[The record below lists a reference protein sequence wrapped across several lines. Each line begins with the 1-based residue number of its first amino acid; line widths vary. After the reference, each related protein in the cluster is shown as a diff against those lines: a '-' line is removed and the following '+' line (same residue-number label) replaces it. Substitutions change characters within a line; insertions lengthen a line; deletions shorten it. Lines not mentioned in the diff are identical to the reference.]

1 MVPCWLW
8 LASECDYDSVQTRSG
23 PRHGV
28 STSACEAPSVS
39 PHQLSVA
46 PIYSTVGRKIK
57 PPTPTFAEE
66 NYLVNSIT
74 QRGESWEV
82 TLYSLQCQGRQSLQT
97 NLIYPVIAGLLRAL
111 SLVTSCGL
119 PRVKHFKFN
128 YQNVAPLYITHSA
141 FAVNCLN
148 SILGLSLPCYFNLPA
163 LRQFH
168 KGIIKPKIVI
178 WSKKQ
183 ALRYRYMY
191 NCPIWSF
198 SICLTSGGEN
208 ERRPTDLVTFQ
219 SEYF

>member
-111 SLVTSCGL
+111 S
-119 PRVKHFKFN
+119 RVNELRPPTGETFQIQLSKCCP
-128 YQNVAPLYITHSA
+128 PLY
-141 FAVNCLN
+141 NPLCLCCKLPQFN
-148 SILGLSLPCYFNLPA
+148 SGIELA
-163 LRQFH
+163 L
-168 KGIIKPKIVI
+168 
-178 WSKKQ
+178 
-183 ALRYRYMY
+183 L
-191 NCPIWSF
+191 
-198 SICLTSGGEN
+198 
-208 ERRPTDLVTFQ
+208 FQ
-219 SEYF
+219 SSRTATIS

>member
-1 MVPCWLW
+1 MLTRPELLFCPPWQFPSTRSVPCWLW
-8 LASECDYDSVQTRSG
+8 FTSECDYDSVQTRSG

-28 STSACEAPSVS
+28 SSTACEAPSVS

-111 SLVTSCGL
+111 SRVTSCGL

-128 YQNVAPLYITHSA
+128 YQNVAPQYNPL
-141 FAVNCLN
+141 CLCCKLPQFN
-148 SILGLSLPCYFNLPA
+148 SGIELA
-163 LRQFH
+163 L
-168 KGIIKPKIVI
+168 
-178 WSKKQ
+178 
-183 ALRYRYMY
+183 L
-191 NCPIWSF
+191 
-198 SICLTSGGEN
+198 
-208 ERRPTDLVTFQ
+208 FQ
-219 SEYF
+219 SSRTATIS